1 MQYFEKFSKNLSNIT
16 GISQTPIELFVYS
29 IIAII
34 VIDLLYRGIIFL
46 NNTLNR
52 NGKKLYRIN
61 KKTRIVKFIVTF
73 IVLFLIWEKQI
84 QSIIT
89 FLSIIGAAATLAL
102 RDIISNF
109 FAGIYIQLYK
119 PFRLEDRVEVNGE
132 IGDVI
137 NFNTLSFEI
146 LEVNHKNHGE
156 QSTGIIVQVPNSKI
170 FTEQIKNYTKA
181 FKYIWSELLVKIKYS
196 GNLKENKRILYEI
209 VNENDIVKS
218 IPTKMQKELNNAI
231 GDYRIYYNNLEPI
244 IYTELTE
251 ECVNLTIRYLA
262 HPKKARHIE
271 SQIWNKIYEKSKEGK
286 IDLYITQET
295 KETK

>member
-34 VIDLLYRGIIFL
+34 IIDLLYRGIIFL

-61 KKTRIVKFIVTF
+61 KKTRIVKFIITF
-73 IVLFLIWEKQI
+73 VVLFLIWEKQI

-119 PFRLEDRVEVNGE
+119 PFRLEDR
-132 IGDVI
+132 I
-137 NFNTLSFEI
+137 
-146 LEVNHKNHGE
+146 
-156 QSTGIIVQVPNSKI
+156 
-170 FTEQIKNYTKA
+170 
-181 FKYIWSELLVKIKYS
+181 
-196 GNLKENKRILYEI
+196 
-209 VNENDIVKS
+209 
-218 IPTKMQKELNNAI
+218 
-231 GDYRIYYNNLEPI
+231 
-244 IYTELTE
+244 
-251 ECVNLTIRYLA
+251 
-262 HPKKARHIE
+262 
-271 SQIWNKIYEKSKEGK
+271 
-286 IDLYITQET
+286 
-295 KETK
+295 